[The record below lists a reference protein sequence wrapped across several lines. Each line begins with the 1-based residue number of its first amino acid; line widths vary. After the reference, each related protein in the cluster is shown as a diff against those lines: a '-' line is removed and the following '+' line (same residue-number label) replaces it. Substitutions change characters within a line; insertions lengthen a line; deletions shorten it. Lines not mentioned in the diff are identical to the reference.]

1 MPQATNVLLFDD
13 SSESATLGDACLIAV
28 LSSITM
34 MLRLVDIMV
43 KKQSKRKRRNKIYQR
58 IQRNRRTIQSLY
70 EEYGNLFTRAYRM
83 DYETFKVLH
92 ERLKPGIDEYISKN
106 HNRTNYTKT
115 GDTPTF
121 YRPNGEIKS
130 EIRLGAALRYFAGGS
145 YLDITISH
153 AIGKTDVYRS
163 VWSVVHAANQCP
175 SLQFK
180 FPTTVAECKS
190 VAEEFTF
197 RSQAGFNNCVG
208 CIDGMLVWTEKPLPT
223 QCDKV
228 GVDSGKFFCG
238 RKGKYGLNLQ
248 GVCDAKR
255 RFTYISVQHPAT
267 ASDYLSFV
275 TSSLYQ
281 QLTQGSGLPSGF
293 CLYGDNA
300 YVNES
305 YMCVPFPN
313 TSSGPKDAYNYY
325 QSQLRIN
332 IECAFGILTNRW
344 RILKSPLNANIPI
357 NRVNALISCLCKIH
371 NFCIDNGN
379 TKPPQRYP
387 HDALTLMDFINETG
401 SEDARPL
408 GLLGGGEHFDDIPQG
423 RRGANRRSQRLA
435 NQGQQTEH
443 TIIPRNDM
451 LQHVITRDVHRPRPF
466 HMD

>member
-1 MPQATNVLLFDD
+1 MPRATNVLLYDD
-13 SSESATLGDACLIAV
+13 SSQSATLGDACLIGV
-28 LSSITM
+28 LSSISM

-70 EEYGNLFTRAYRM
+70 DEYGNLFTRAYRM

-92 ERLKPGIDEYISKN
+92 DLLKPGMDEYIN
-106 HNRTNYTKT
+106 NNNNRTDYTPT

-130 EIRLGAALRYFAGGS
+130 EIRLGAALRFFAGGS

-153 AIGKTDVYRS
+153 AIGKTDVYCS
-163 VWSVVHAANQCP
+163 VWCVVHAANQCP
-175 SLQFK
+175 LLQFK
-180 FPTTVAECKS
+180 FPTTLTECKE

-208 CIDGMLVWTEKPLPT
+208 CIDGMLVWTEKPLST

-228 GVDSGKFFCG
+228 
-238 RKGKYGLNLQ
+238 
-248 GVCDAKR
+248 
-255 RFTYISVQHPAT
+255 
-267 ASDYLSFV
+267 
-275 TSSLYQ
+275 
-281 QLTQGSGLPSGF
+281 
-293 CLYGDNA
+293 
-300 YVNES
+300 
-305 YMCVPFPN
+305 
-313 TSSGPKDAYNYY
+313 
-325 QSQLRIN
+325 RIN

-357 NRVNALISCLCKIH
+357 NRVNALVSCLCKIH

-379 TKPPQRYP
+379 AKPPERYP
-387 HDALTLMDFINETG
+387 HDVLTLMDFINDTG
-401 SEDARPL
+401 NEDARPL

-423 RRGANRRSQRLA
+423 RRGANQRSQRLA
-435 NQGQQTEH
+435 NQQSQRFANQRQPTED

-451 LQHVITRDVHRPRPF
+451 LQHVITQDVHRPQPF
-466 HMD
+466 AME